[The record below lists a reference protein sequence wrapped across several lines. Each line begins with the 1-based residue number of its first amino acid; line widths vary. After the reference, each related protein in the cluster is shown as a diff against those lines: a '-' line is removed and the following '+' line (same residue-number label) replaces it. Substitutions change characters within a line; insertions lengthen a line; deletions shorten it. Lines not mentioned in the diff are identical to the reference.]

1 MADSLKFRATR
12 SLFKNFSPDI
22 VEVPLDNFFVVPNW
36 IGAFYGVLVGV
47 RQRHT
52 DSVETRVLR
61 AEFSGG
67 HCLQP
72 TVQAAEE

>member
-1 MADSLKFRATR
+1 MGDSLQFHVTR
-12 SLFKNFSPDI
+12 SLFETSSPDI

-47 RQRHT
+47 RHRHAN
-52 DSVETRVLR
+52 SIEAWVLR

-67 HCLQP
+67 QRLQA
-72 TVQAAEE
+72 TVQTAQ